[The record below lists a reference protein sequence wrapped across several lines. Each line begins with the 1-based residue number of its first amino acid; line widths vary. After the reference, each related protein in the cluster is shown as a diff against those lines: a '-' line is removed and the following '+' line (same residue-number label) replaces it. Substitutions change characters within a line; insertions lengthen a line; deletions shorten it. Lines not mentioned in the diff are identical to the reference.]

1 MPEIKA
7 PGKWIK
13 EIGADWPLADAARQ
27 VLSVRVEGLEL
38 LLPLAAERA
47 DEDDEYVHQLRVA
60 TRRSGAALDV
70 FEPCL
75 SPKRYRKTKRC
86 LKRVRRA
93 ANDARECDVHRRLL
107 EADRAAAEPAVSD
120 VLGRVM
126 SQLDEERRTAQL
138 AIGKAAERYP
148 VQRLRRSRE
157 KLVDAAREPDSRL
170 RLIDRA
176 GELIPAMLVGVRA
189 AATSDLTAL
198 DSVHELRLTCKRLRY
213 AIEVLRACFS
223 AGFDALYGSLGRL
236 QEQLGDINDSHEL
249 RRRVEAWA
257 AANTTGEAADA
268 RPAIGFYEQRLAQQ
282 ARAFVASWE
291 GGGRDD
297 FFRTLDQFR
306 LHVPRS

>member
-1 MPEIKA
+1 MTEIKA

-13 EIGADWPLADAARQ
+13 EIGAHWPLADAARQ
-27 VLSVRVEGLEL
+27 VLTVRVEGLEL

-60 TRRSGAALDV
+60 TRRSNAALDV
-70 FEPCL
+70 FESCL

-93 ANDARECDVHRRLL
+93 ANDARECDVHRTLL
-107 EADRAAAEPAVSD
+107 EADRAAAEPALSD

-138 AIGKAAERYP
+138 AIGEAAERYP

-176 GELIPAMLVGVRA
+176 DELIPAMLAGVRA
-189 AATSDLTAL
+189 AATSNLTVL

-213 AIEVLRACFS
+213 AIEVFRACFS
-223 AGFDALYGSLGRL
+223 AGFDALYDSLGRL
-236 QEQLGDINDSHEL
+236 QEQLGDINDSHGL
-249 RRRVEAWA
+249 RRRVETWA
-257 AANTTGEAADA
+257 AANTTADAADA

-297 FFRTLDQFR
+297 FFCTLDQFR
-306 LHVPRS
+306 LQVPQS